1 MNRRTESAPAP
12 SLRGVTGPSHLA
24 RTGTARTSSAR
35 TAHDPVPTPPT
46 AVSSLGLENT
56 MYAMSHQIARAH
68 IERRHEEA
76 ARWRIHRAARAARK
90 AQSAARKAQSA
101 ARKAE
106 AAQRRARLALEDA
119 ALDARELDLAIA
131 R

>member
-12 SLRGVTGPSHLA
+12 SLRGVTGPSREA
-24 RTGTARTSSAR
+24 RTGTARASDATTASGLIPAPRSAVPSTS
-35 TAHDPVPTPPT
+35 
-46 AVSSLGLENT
+46 LENT
-56 MYAMSHQIARAH
+56 MYAMSYQIARAH

-90 AQSAARKAQSA
+90 ARSA

-106 AAQRRARLALEDA
+106 AAQRRAQQALEDA
-119 ALDARELDLAIA
+119 AHDARELDLIIA